1 LKRFIGLLVTCAFLH
16 ACAPSNQPVQLV
28 FEDAWVRAM
37 PPGSKMTAGF
47 GRLVNTG
54 ADEMIIAGWSSDDFG
69 NVSLHR
75 TVTEDGISR
84 MHSVSQLTISPD
96 SEQVLE
102 PGGLHL
108 MFMRPV
114 EADRQAVKVD
124 IELSD
129 GRHFIFDL
137 PVERR

>member
-1 LKRFIGLLVTCAFLH
+1 
-16 ACAPSNQPVQLV
+16 
-28 FEDAWVRAM
+28 
-37 PPGSKMTAGF
+37 MTAGF

-54 ADEMIIAGWSSDDFG
+54 TDEMIISGWSSEDFG

-75 TVTEDGISR
+75 TVTEDGISQMR
-84 MHSVSQLTISPD
+84 SVSQLRISPD

-114 EADRQAVKVD
+114 EADRQTVRLDV
-124 IELSD
+124 ELSD
-129 GRHFIFDL
+129 GRHFRFDL